1 MGGVGWVVVG
11 GLLLLGV
18 AGCSGCR
25 IGGGGVGGPGGS
37 APSGRGGGGG
47 ARCVHTRV
55 LALWA
60 MVVLGGARWRWVALV
75 AAGWGLRVEGIV
87 DGLLGR

>member
-1 MGGVGWVVVG
+1 MVVLEGPLPVVG
-11 GLLLLGV
+11 VV
-18 AGCSGCR
+18 AVGCD
-25 IGGGGVGGPGGS
+25 
-37 APSGRGGGGG
+37 AH
-47 ARCVHTRV
+47 ARV

-60 MVVLGGARWRWVALV
+60 MVVLGRARGRWVALV